1 MRVSDVVSAQSAKLT
16 VADLQNQDVTLTVT
30 TVDFVQFDEGGK
42 FKLGFQETDKGFI
55 LNVTN
60 RDSMVWNFGDETDGW
75 IGQRVTFFP
84 TQTRFNNQMVPC
96 IRIRP
101 AAQPAMQVTPQQ
113 GLPNP
118 NQTQLPV
125 ASQQNPH
132 LQRIDQQVAQQQN
145 TYSEAK
151 QAGVIQ
157 TPQAQGQQYDERNPP
172 PQKANPIDLDDE
184 IPF

>member
-101 AAQPAMQVTPQQ
+101 AQNPAMQQVAQPQQ
-113 GLPNP
+113 GLPN
-118 NQTQLPV
+118 
-125 ASQQNPH
+125 
-132 LQRIDQQVAQQQN
+132 
-145 TYSEAK
+145 
-151 QAGVIQ
+151 AGSAGHSQ
-157 TPQAQGQQYDERNPP
+157 TPQAFGGGAGNPQQNAYGQAKQGLPPAQGQQYDERNPP
-172 PQKANPIDLDDE
+172 PVQGNPVDLDDDL
-184 IPF
+184 PFAPEWRG

>member
-101 AAQPAMQVTPQQ
+101 VAQPVMQVTPQQ
-113 GLPNP
+113 GLPQQQPGQLQGMP
-118 NQTQLPV
+118 NQQP
-125 ASQQNPH
+125 P
-132 LQRIDQQVAQQQN
+132 LQAAQKNVTANVYEQ
-145 TYSEAK
+145 AK
-151 QAGVIQ
+151 QAGV
-157 TPQAQGQQYDERNPP
+157 TQAPQGQQFDERNPP
-172 PQKANPIDLDDE
+172 PVTDLDEDS

>member
-101 AAQPAMQVTPQQ
+101 AAQPVMQQPPAQPAQ
-113 GLPNP
+113 GLPQQAIQQPANP
-118 NQTQLPV
+118 NTYQ
-125 ASQQNPH
+125 A
-132 LQRIDQQVAQQQN
+132 AQ
-145 TYSEAK
+145 
-151 QAGVIQ
+151 QAGVTQ
-157 TPQAQGQQYDERNPP
+157 APAQGQQYDERNPP
-172 PQKANPIDLDDE
+172 PVTSLDDDL
-184 IPF
+184 PL